1 VQIGHVFSH
10 LQKPIGK
17 LAATS
22 RATFYMSA
30 LPVIFLAFA
39 NDKVETARYLRNLP
53 LELEGIRKALAK
65 AQQAG
70 LCEVVERANASVDN
84 LIDVFQ
90 EYQERVCVFHYG
102 GHADGYRLLLERFG
116 PGQAAGNQEAHG
128 EGLVSFLAKQPG
140 LKLIF
145 FNGCSTQQ
153 QTLELVRAGIPAVV
167 GTSMAIADDLATD
180 LAVRFYAGLA
190 SGLNLDRAWSEAAD
204 SIVIRKGS
212 ANVRGMYREEDDDDE
227 SGKAEVL
234 AERFP
239 WEVYYREGSEAV
251 KDWNLPVAAN
261 NPLFGLPPIPPGY
274 LLPDRPF
281 LYLKRYEREHA
292 RLFFGRS
299 HYISNLYKLVTDR
312 KSAPIVL
319 MYGQAGVGKSSL
331 LDAGL
336 LPRLEATHEVV
347 YIRRAQEKGLLGTL
361 EEGLGLS
368 QERLNVR
375 QLELIAQDYQGEVHT
390 AFQAFLDKL
399 RGRLTAAQR
408 GRLSDA
414 ELEDYLLRRDLL
426 KFWLALEHELGKP
439 LIVILD
445 QAEEMYTRPLKPE
458 AAKLAQAGSTS
469 RPVQHA
475 HPEFGPFLN
484 ALVQLF
490 ANPAL
495 MPQGKLL
502 LSYRKEYHPEIEEG
516 LKMYGLPRSYL
527 FLEQLKARDIVEI
540 FRAFCTQ
547 PDLLQRY
554 GIGLE
559 QGLAEALGADLT
571 AAPDSPVAPLLQIVL
586 SRLWDEHLT
595 NPTKLFT
602 FADYAALQRFGISI
616 YDFFAQQLDELRA
629 WNPDLVNTGF
639 VLDFLRYHITDLG
652 TSASRQVEELR
663 RLYQHRQEDLDAL
676 IERSHTLSLLALVRP
691 GTYMLAHDTLAPEVL
706 REFNES
712 DKEAQRAARILASK
726 LADIESVHSNED
738 LDAAQAQREIDEIF
752 VAETDLAVVERG
764 LNWMRQASPEEAA
777 LLERSRQKRRQAENK
792 RKRVYAS
799 LGVLGVLVV
808 ASMVLAFRLWR
819 SAERSLARAQASQ
832 LMARAIQLTDVEP
845 TLATRVAEAAWKLN
859 PSALIEKDLL
869 KIVNQQAT
877 YRKKIELSP
886 ELLYNFTLPS
896 PDGRAYATVDYDGL
910 VPQLIDENG
919 RELVKFKGSPH
930 QATISCMAFSPDGRR
945 LLTGSNDSTAKLWS
959 VTGELLQTLKYHRG
973 PLSFVGFSPSGTT
986 LLTGSQDQSAAVW
999 DPDGRLKRYL
1009 PGHNAGVYVVAAS
1022 PDGTRVVTADGTQ
1035 GESIRVWDMGGQ
1047 LLHAFAPPGY
1057 IGQLSFTP
1065 DSEHLFIVSNSLA
1078 AIIDLAGGIRTQ
1090 LDPPAETYFQA
1101 GLLLPDG
1108 KTVITSGQ
1116 EIRSWWLDGYGP
1128 EFTPRLTG
1136 VYKHTPVERGVMTR
1150 GLHLLN
1156 NGGFVSLSDAFYEWD
1171 LGGHAQQVTYQASA
1185 TGLVWPKGSA
1195 SFATYRYPPQD
1206 LARVEL
1212 GRWHYDPAKPHLADS
1227 GWVAA
1232 PLGVMNLVFS
1242 PNLTYALGETAT
1254 DSLLVLDLQGR
1265 LLYHIDLTPGDR
1277 RWNGSAGGTLISP
1290 NDSLIATTTTTD
1302 RDGVVARLFDR
1313 RGKWLYDLSVTSPG
1327 LNMQFSP
1334 DSRHLVTLDYTG
1346 LKKWDLATG
1355 KVGLEVASSNFLNLA
1370 GLSPSGQKALVG
1382 TPTSVAI
1389 VDLVNVNALP
1399 VELPS
1404 NGNYPI
1410 SFAYSPVR
1418 DEVLVL
1424 RSDRTV
1430 TRWSAQGER
1439 LAVYPISFFTE
1450 EPNQIFFSGDGGHFV
1465 VSTPTSFS
1473 VYSLSQDLGA
1483 LFASGQIARFDAID
1497 FAEAQVPVPLQ
1508 DLDTLTSPAD
1518 LARVANYYVNQGQV
1532 YDFGDLDDEERLE
1545 RAEAFFEK
1553 SIKTKRLAKAVEGL
1567 ADLYLLRNKKFDLLA
1582 LLTEQATTDD
1592 LRSHVDYLRV
1602 RLATD
1607 SAQSPKFAPVLK
1619 AISLQGIGQ
1628 QRNPTFVEGV
1638 LLASRYLRELVPK
1651 TALDTLF
1658 TANNVADLR
1667 QYAFLASEQYQDR
1680 GTRKENMQ
1688 RAAQLWQKLLTG
1700 GQATPQLDDSLNL
1713 AAVQSRLAWYYLS
1726 DGEFADAEA
1735 ALGKVERLNAN
1746 EPHQYPNRAL
1756 LYLLT
1761 GRTEQ
1766 ARRLYQARRNDPFE
1780 PMAPDGRKF
1789 AEVFAQSA
1797 QSLRTKGILK
1807 TQHDQVLRG
1816 W

>member
-1 VQIGHVFSH
+1 M
-10 LQKPIGK
+10 GK
-17 LAATS
+17 LAATT
-22 RATFYMSA
+22 RTIFYMSA

-53 LELEGIRKALAK
+53 LELESIRKALAK

-90 EYQERVCVFHYG
+90 EYQDRICMFHYG
-102 GHADGYRLLLERFG
+102 GHADGYRLLLEQFG

-128 EGLVSFLAKQPG
+128 EGLVSFLAKQTG

-190 SGLNLDRAWSEAAD
+190 SGLNLDRAWAEAAD
-204 SIVIRKGS
+204 SIVIRKGA
-212 ANVRGMYREEDDDDE
+212 ANVRGMYREEDDDE
-227 SGKAEVL
+227 GSQGEVL

-239 WEVYYREGSEAV
+239 WEIYYREGSEAV

-261 NPLFGLPPIPPGY
+261 NPLFGLPPIPAGY
-274 LLPDRPF
+274 RLPDRPF

-312 KSAPIVL
+312 KAAPIVL

-361 EEGLGLS
+361 EEALGLS

-375 QLELIAQDYQGEVHT
+375 QLELIAQDYRGEVHE

-408 GRLSDA
+408 GRLSEA

-426 KFWLALEHELGKP
+426 KFWLSLEHELGRP

-445 QAEEMYTRPLKPE
+445 QAEEMYTRPLPPE
-458 AAKLAQAGSTS
+458 APKLAQVETTY
-469 RPVQHA
+469 RPVQHT

-484 ALVQLF
+484 ALAQLF
-490 ANPAL
+490 ANPAQK
-495 MPQGKLL
+495 PQGKLV

-540 FRAFCTQ
+540 LRAFCTQ
-547 PDLLQRY
+547 PDLLQHY
-554 GIGLE
+554 AIGQE
-559 QGLAEALGADLT
+559 VGLAEALAADLT
-571 AAPDSPVAPLLQIVL
+571 ATPDSPVAPLLQIVL
-586 SRLWDEHLT
+586 SRLWDEHHDRAS
-595 NPTKLFT
+595 KLFT
-602 FADYAALQRFGISI
+602 FEDYAALKRYGISI
-616 YDFFAQQLDELRA
+616 YDFFAQQLEELRA

-676 IERSHTLSLLALVRP
+676 IERSHSLSLLAQVRP

-738 LDAAQAQREIDEIF
+738 LDQAQAQREIDEIF

-764 LNWMRQASPEEAA
+764 LQWMRQASPEEAA

-792 RKRVYAS
+792 RRRVYAS
-799 LGVLGVLVV
+799 LAVLAVLVV

-832 LMARAIQLTDVEP
+832 LMARAIQLTETEP

-869 KIVNQQAT
+869 KIVNQHAT
-877 YRKKIELSP
+877 YRKKVELSP
-886 ELLYNFTLPS
+886 ELFSTYIIPS
-896 PDGRAYATVDYDGL
+896 PDGKAYATVAYDAL
-910 VPQLIDENG
+910 MPQLVDENG
-919 RELVKFKGSPH
+919 RELVKFKGEPH
-930 QATISCMAFSPDGRR
+930 QASILSMAFSPDGRR

-973 PLSFVGFSPSGTT
+973 SVSFVGFSPSGTT
-986 LLTGSQDQSAAVW
+986 LLTGSHDRAAAVW
-999 DPDGRLKRYL
+999 DPDGRLKRFL
-1009 PGHNAGVYVVAAS
+1009 PGHNTAVYQVTAS
-1022 PDGTRVVTADGTQ
+1022 PDGTRVVTMDGSEQ
-1035 GESIRVWDMGGQ
+1035 EPVRLWDMGGK
-1047 LLHAFAPPGY
+1047 LLQAFSPPGFVNY
-1057 IGQLSFTP
+1057 LAFTP
-1065 DSEHLFIVSNSLA
+1065 DSEHLFAVGSQSA
-1078 AIIDLAGGIRTQ
+1078 TIIDLTGRVRSQIE
-1090 LDPPAETYFQA
+1090 PPAGSYFQT
-1101 GLLLPDG
+1101 GILLADG

-1116 EIRSWWLDGYGP
+1116 DIRSWWLDGYGP
-1128 EFTPRLTG
+1128 DFSPRLTG
-1136 VYKHTPVERGVMTR
+1136 VYKHAPVDAGVMSR
-1150 GLHLLN
+1150 SLFPLN
-1156 NGGFVSLSDAFYEWD
+1156 NGGFVSFGNAFYEWHP
-1171 LGGHAQQVTYQASA
+1171 GGNAQLVSYQVPAQ
-1185 TGLVWPKGSA
+1185 GVVWPKGS
-1195 SFATYRYPPQD
+1195 SFATYRSSPSGQAM
-1206 LARVEL
+1206 LEM
-1212 GRWHYDPAKPHLADS
+1212 GRWHYDAAKSHLADS
-1227 GWVAA
+1227 GWV
-1232 PLGVMNLVFS
+1232 PVPDFVINLTFS
-1242 PNLTYALGETAT
+1242 PTLAYAVGETT
-1254 DSLLVLDLQGR
+1254 RDSLVLLDPQGR
-1265 LLYHIDLTPGDR
+1265 LLAYLDLTPGNR
-1277 RWNGSAGGTLISP
+1277 RWNGAASGIAISP
-1290 NDSLIATTTTTD
+1290 NDSLIAIAT
-1302 RDGVVARLFDR
+1302 FDR
-1313 RGKWLYDLSVTSPG
+1313 EQFVGRFYDRQGKWLYDLALGISPG
-1327 LNMQFSP
+1327 INLQFCP
-1334 DSRHLVTLDYTG
+1334 DNHHLVTVNYNG

-1355 KVGLEVASSNFLNLA
+1355 KVVLDLVSSNFQSL
-1370 GLSPSGQKALVG
+1370 GGISPSSQKALVA
-1382 TPTSVAI
+1382 TNNSTVAI
-1389 VDLVNVNALP
+1389 VDLANVSAVP

-1404 NGNYPI
+1404 NG
-1410 SFAYSPVR
+1410 SFPVSYAYSPVR
-1418 DEVLVL
+1418 DELLLL
-1424 RSDRTV
+1424 RGDRTI
-1430 TRWSAQGER
+1430 TRWSAQGVR
-1439 LAVYPISFFTE
+1439 LATYPANFFGE
-1450 EPNQIFFSGDGGHFV
+1450 EPFKIDFSGDGQHFI
-1465 VSTPTSFS
+1465 VSTPSSFFI
-1473 VYSLSQDLGA
+1473 YSLDQDLA
-1483 LFASGQIARFDAID
+1483 AYLASGQVARFDAID
-1497 FAEAQVPVPLQ
+1497 FAEAQVPVPFA

-1518 LARVANYYVNQGQV
+1518 LARVANYYVNYGQV
-1532 YDFGDLDDEERLE
+1532 YDFGDLGDEERLE

-1553 SIKTKRLAKAVEGL
+1553 SIKAKRLPRAVEGL
-1567 ADLYLLRNKKFDLLA
+1567 ADLYLMTNKKFDLVA
-1582 LLTEQATTDD
+1582 LLTEQATTED
-1592 LRSHVDYLRV
+1592 LRSHVGYLRSHLSV
-1602 RLATD
+1602 D
-1607 SAQSPKFAPVLK
+1607 SAQAPKLAPALK
-1619 AISLQGIGQ
+1619 TISLRGIGQ
-1628 QRNPTFVEGV
+1628 QRNPTFVDG
-1638 LLASRYLRELVPK
+1638 LLFASYYLREPVPK
-1651 TALDTLF
+1651 AVLDTLF
-1658 TANNVADLR
+1658 ASSSPAEMR
-1667 QYAFLASEQYQDR
+1667 QYAFMAGNLYSDR
-1680 GTRKENMQ
+1680 RTRKENMQ
-1688 RAAQLWQKLLTG
+1688 RAAQLWQKLFDSKLATLT
-1700 GQATPQLDDSLNL
+1700 TEDSASL
-1713 AAVQSRLAWYYLS
+1713 AAVHSRLGWYYLS
-1726 DGEFADAEA
+1726 DGEFTDAEA
-1735 ALGKVERLNAN
+1735 SLARVGRLNPA
-1746 EPHQYPNRAL
+1746 EPHQYPNWVL

-1766 ARRLYQARRNDPFE
+1766 ARKLYQARRNESFE
-1780 PMAPDGRKF
+1780 PLDPNGRKF
-1789 AEVFAQSA
+1789 TEVFAESA
-1797 QSLRTKGILK
+1797 QSLRTKGVFK
-1807 TQHDQVLRG
+1807 TQHDQVIRG